1 MTNNTIA
8 VIMSLY
14 KNDVLDFVRPSIESI
29 LCQTYKEFD
38 LYLQYDG
45 PICTEVDEYL
55 SAIKDERVH
64 IQRRDEN
71 RGLAQS
77 LNELLAI
84 VIPMGYEY
92 IARMD
97 ADDISM
103 LDRFEKQMA
112 YLEQHPEIDCV
123 GGAINEIDEEGNDK
137 GKVTNYPCEA
147 NQARAFFSKRN
158 PVAHPTVIMRKSL
171 FEKSGCYYPT
181 EFIRNEDTMLWYKAF
196 LGGARIANLSDV
208 VLNFR
213 MTNAMFAQRRKGKKF
228 AKSQLRLR
236 KMINQNLKYGK
247 TATVYAYA
255 MYVLMIS
262 PAWILKLAYRLL
274 R

>member
-1 MTNNTIA
+1 MTNKTLA

-14 KNDVLDFVRPSIESI
+14 KNDVLNYVKLSIESI
-29 LCQTYKEFD
+29 LNQTYKEFD

-45 PICTEVDEYL
+45 PICIKIDEYL

-64 IQRRDEN
+64 IQRREEN
-71 RGLAQS
+71 KGLAQS
-77 LNELLAI
+77 LNELLTI

-103 LDRFEKQMA
+103 LDRFEKQLT

-123 GGAINEIDEEGNDK
+123 GGAINEIDEEGNNK
-137 GKVTNYPCEA
+137 GKVTNYPCEP
-147 NQARAFFSKRN
+147 NQTRAFFCRRN
-158 PVAHPTVIMRKSL
+158 PVAHPTVMMRKSL

-196 LGGARIANLSDV
+196 LGGAKIANLPDV

-213 MTNAMFAQRRKGKKF
+213 MTNAMFIQRRKGEEF

-236 KMINQNLKYGK
+236 KMINQDLEYGIM
-247 TATVYAYA
+247 ATVYAYA

-262 PAWILKLAYRLL
+262 PTWILKLAYRLL